1 MDNDDLGLHRQ
12 VIDFGVS
19 TLGCSQW
26 HGIRDIRRDSPADR
40 PDTGNGN
47 SRSRQDIHEHR
58 TATHCIHEFSPLSEC
73 FFSGAARGHN
83 TVELAWRTTA
93 IQVARLI
100 AKGSKPTHIQIEV
113 TPSINRGIHPL
124 RSWFLP
130 INSSST
136 HRHHVRDRSSLVPVS
151 PSLMQ
156 INCGQQRRRA
166 LDFTAR
172 PVPSIR
178 AWAIACALL
187 AVLSSA
193 ATAQARPPF
202 RVGGLTCSTEP
213 RVGLVL
219 GSRQDMRCVFV
230 ANATGQQYVYRGT
243 IRRIGVDIGVTRGGT
258 LFWAVFAR
266 NSQIGQGTL
275 RGNYVGAS
283 GNVALGLGLG
293 AKVLIGGSRRTITL
307 QPLSVEGQIGLNLAL
322 GVARLTLR

>member
-1 MDNDDLGLHRQ
+1 
-12 VIDFGVS
+12 
-19 TLGCSQW
+19 
-26 HGIRDIRRDSPADR
+26 
-40 PDTGNGN
+40 
-47 SRSRQDIHEHR
+47 
-58 TATHCIHEFSPLSEC
+58 
-73 FFSGAARGHN
+73 
-83 TVELAWRTTA
+83 
-93 IQVARLI
+93 
-100 AKGSKPTHIQIEV
+100 
-113 TPSINRGIHPL
+113 
-124 RSWFLP
+124 
-130 INSSST
+130 
-136 HRHHVRDRSSLVPVS
+136 
-151 PSLMQ
+151 MQ
-156 INCGQQRRRA
+156 NNYGQQRRRA
-166 LDFTAR
+166 LGFTAR

-178 AWAIACALL
+178 SWAIACAML

-202 RVGGLTCSTEP
+202 RVGGLTCSTDP

-230 ANATGQQYVYRGT
+230 ANATGQQYAYRGT

-275 RGNYVGAS
+275 RGNYIGAS

-322 GVARLTLR
+322 GVANLTLR